1 MIYLDNAATSY
12 PKPESVTN
20 AVLEGIIKYGGN
32 PGRSGHDMS
41 INAAQ
46 KVFHTREKI
55 NAFFGGYGAE
65 NVAFTYNCT
74 YALNIAIKGII
85 NEGDHVLVTSIEH
98 NAVLR
103 PLYKLKNE
111 GKISYDIINCKG
123 SDKEILI
130 GFEKAI
136 TPKTKA
142 IICTHSSNVFGKVM
156 PIKELGE
163 LAKRKG
169 IIFIVDAAGS
179 AGILHINMRDMNIN
193 CLCMPGHKSIYGI
206 TGIGILLFDGS
217 IKNTIIEG
225 GTGSRSFEL
234 AQPSIFPDMLESGT
248 LNMTGICSVS
258 AGIDFILKE
267 GMTNIYEHE
276 YGLIKEAMND
286 LSGIKNVILY
296 SESLE
301 KNKYTPVLPFN
312 VKTLHSERVAAIL
325 CSKGIAVR
333 AGFHC
338 ACAAHITY
346 KTESIGAV
354 RISPSVYTEKKDLK
368 SAINCISQIAKSV

>member
-12 PKPESVTN
+12 PKPASVTN

-46 KVFHTREKI
+46 KVFETREKI
-55 NAFFGGYGAE
+55 NAFFGGYGPE

-85 NEGDHVLVTSIEH
+85 NEGDHVLVTSLEH

-103 PLYKLKNE
+103 PLYKLKSE
-111 GKISYDIINCKG
+111 GKIRYDVINCKG
-123 SDKEILI
+123 KDEEII
-130 GFEKAI
+130 SSFETAI
-136 TPKTKA
+136 TTKTKA
-142 IICTHSSNVFGKVM
+142 IICTHSSNAFGKVM

-179 AGILHINMRDMNIN
+179 AGLLEINMRDMNIN
-193 CLCMPGHKSIYGI
+193 CLCMPGHKSLYGI

-225 GTGSRSFEL
+225 GTGSHSFEL
-234 AQPSIFPDMLESGT
+234 MQPSLFPDMLESGT
-248 LNMTGICSVS
+248 LNMPGICSVS

-267 GMTNIYEHE
+267 GMKNIYEYE
-276 YGLIKEAMND
+276 YSLAKEAMSD
-286 LSGIKNVILY
+286 LSEIKNVVLY
-296 SESLE
+296 AKSLE

-312 VKTLHSERVAAIL
+312 INTLHSERVAAIL
-325 CSKGIAVR
+325 CNKQIAVR

-338 ACAAHITY
+338 ACAAHVTY
-346 KTESIGAV
+346 KTEGIGAV
-354 RISPSVYTEKKDLK
+354 RISPSIFTERKDLK

>member
-46 KVFHTREKI
+46 KVFETREKI

-85 NEGDHVLVTSIEH
+85 NEGDHVLVTSVEH

-123 SDKEILI
+123 SDKEILT

-206 TGIGILLFDGS
+206 TGIGVLLFDGS

-267 GMTNIYEHE
+267 GMANIYEHE

-286 LSGIKNVILY
+286 LSDIKNVILY

-338 ACAAHITY
+338 AYAAHITY

>member
-12 PKPESVTN
+12 PKPASVTN

-46 KVFHTREKI
+46 KVFETREKI
-55 NAFFGGYGAE
+55 NGFFGGYGPE

-85 NEGDHVLVTSIEH
+85 NEGDHILVTSIEH

-103 PLYKLKNE
+103 PLFKLKSE
-111 GKISYDIINCKG
+111 EKISYDIINCKG

-156 PIKELGE
+156 PIKEIGE
-163 LAKRKG
+163 LAKKKG

-179 AGILHINMRDMNIN
+179 AGILNINMREMNIN

-234 AQPSIFPDMLESGT
+234 MQPSLFPDMLESGT
-248 LNMTGICSVS
+248 LNMPGICSVS

-276 YGLIKEAMND
+276 YSLIKEAMND
-286 LSGIKNVILY
+286 LSDIKNVILY
-296 SESLE
+296 SGSLE

-312 VKTLHSERVAAIL
+312 IKTLHSERVAAIL
-325 CSKGIAVR
+325 CSKGIATR